1 METLLAEVLLLEAR
15 VVVAE
20 EEEATTV
27 WKTLVAFS
35 GP

>member
-15 VVVAE
+15 VVAE